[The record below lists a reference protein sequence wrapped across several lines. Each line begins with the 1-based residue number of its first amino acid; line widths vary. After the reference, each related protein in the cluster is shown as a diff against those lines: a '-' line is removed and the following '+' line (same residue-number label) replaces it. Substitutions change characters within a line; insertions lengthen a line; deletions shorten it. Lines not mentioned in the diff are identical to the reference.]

1 MCTISTTV
9 TVRSK
14 QLTYHTHVGVRMY
27 KCTVYTGEDKK
38 ERKETTRRRMLS
50 FVAAST
56 LKKLFAKRFEECVRE
71 ETAHLATLK
80 SKSIQVDNLLNL
92 LRDCRD

>member
-1 MCTISTTV
+1 
-9 TVRSK
+9 
-14 QLTYHTHVGVRMY
+14 MY

-92 LRDCRD
+92 LRDCRDWIRNGRKAKLGPGKKTRFGLEK